1 MNNNSPNTS
10 NKSVA
15 YIGAFVATAAV
26 FFYSLAIMIYTVI
39 RSSSTIYSIMPQ
51 GERAS
56 ILWAN
61 GISVA
66 YSIAVFSLLMAAISA
81 LIGIIS
87 TIILKKLLLYFN
99 PQFDVKKAIVISFMT
114 ALTGVIIIYLLLF
127 ALLKDWM
134 TLNYIE
140 TFSFWFLMPASI
152 YLMASIIGGRQL
164 NRVLKIN
171 QMH

>member
-15 YIGAFVATAAV
+15 YIGAFVAIAAV
-26 FFYSLAIMIYTVI
+26 FFYSLVIMIYTVI

-66 YSIAVFSLLMAAISA
+66 YSIAIFSLLMATISA
-81 LIGIIS
+81 VLGIVS
-87 TIILKKLLLYFN
+87 AVILKKLLLYFN
-99 PQFDVKKAIVISFMT
+99 PQFRIKKAILISFIT

-134 TLNYIE
+134 TFNYIE
-140 TFSFWFLMPASI
+140 PFLFWFLSASFK
-152 YLMASIIGGRQL
+152 Y
-164 NRVLKIN
+164 
-171 QMH
+171 